1 MNEDRV
7 NDVVS
12 DATNESHAHALE
24 QEQPELG
31 QPDCKRECKC
41 TQRED
46 ALEPEL
52 ALTVRVF
59 VHDKKMICGVEADYA
74 KKGLEEK
81 LERMALQLSSALS
94 FDIRHFDKEIKALIN
109 ADR

>member
-12 DATNESHAHALE
+12 DVTNENNAHARS
-24 QEQPELG
+24 QPELE
-31 QPDCKRECKC
+31 QPDCERECKP

-59 VHDKKMICGVEADYA
+59 VHDKKMIIGVVSDYA

-94 FDIRHFDKEIKALIN
+94 FGIRHFGKEIKALIN

>member
-7 NDVVS
+7 DEVPP
-12 DATNESHAHALE
+12 E
-24 QEQPELG
+24 QVEGEQHKQSG
-31 QPDCKRECKC
+31 
-41 TQRED
+41 D

-59 VHDKKMICGVEADYA
+59 VHDKKMIIGVEADYA

-94 FDIRHFDKEIKALIN
+94 FGIRHFNKEIKALIN

>member
-12 DATNESHAHALE
+12 DVTNESHAHALE
-24 QEQPELG
+24 QPELE
-31 QPDCKRECKC
+31 QPDCERECKC

-59 VHDKKMICGVEADYA
+59 VHDKKMIIGVEADHA

-81 LERMALQLSSALS
+81 LERMALQFSSALS
-94 FDIRHFDKEIKALIN
+94 FGIRHFDKEIKALIN

>member
-7 NDVVS
+7 NDVVN
-12 DATNESHAHALE
+12 DATTESHAHTP
-24 QEQPELG
+24 EQPELK
-31 QPDCKRECKC
+31 QADCEC
-41 TQRED
+41 ED
-46 ALEPEL
+46 VLEPEL

-59 VHDKKMICGVEADYA
+59 VHDKKMIIGVEADHA

-94 FDIRHFDKEIKALIN
+94 FGIRHFGKEIKALIN

>member
-7 NDVVS
+7 NEVVS

-24 QEQPELG
+24 QPELE
-31 QPDCKRECKC
+31 QPDCERECKC

-59 VHDKKMICGVEADYA
+59 VHDKKMIIGVEADYA

-94 FDIRHFDKEIKALIN
+94 FGIRHFGKEIKALIN

>member
-12 DATNESHAHALE
+12 DVTTESHAHAP
-24 QEQPELG
+24 EQPELE
-31 QPDCKRECKC
+31 QADCERECKC
-41 TQRED
+41 TQREE

-59 VHDKKMICGVEADYA
+59 VHDKKMIIGVEADYA
-74 KKGLEEK
+74 KKGLEESWNAWRFSSRRHYRSAFVTSAKKSK
-81 LERMALQLSSALS
+81 L
-94 FDIRHFDKEIKALIN
+94 
-109 ADR
+109 